1 MAKQGC
7 DNHCETCS
15 SANHAY
21 CAVMI
26 AKSNQVTLMKMQEI
40 VIGMKEVKVYMPK
53 QDGETEVP
61 ENNQN

>member
-1 MAKQGC
+1 MTKQGC

-26 AKSNQVTLMKMQEI
+26 AKSNQQMLIDMQVKMQ
-40 VIGMKEVKVYMPK
+40 GMGNVQLITPI
-53 QDGETEVP
+53 QDGEIEVP
-61 ENNQN
+61 EDE